1 MTPGRTIR
9 RGEGAP
15 VIGSFLLRL
24 VVVYLALT
32 VTVVVLERPIV
43 AATVPLA
50 RMGLA
55 IFASEVR
62 VKTLTVEQDRLAAA
76 VSVVRPNVDGGMRRI
91 RMSVDANPRT
101 LLIAPILTL
110 SVLLA
115 WRFRSRAERAWSVLA
130 GALLTSVALM
140 YDLANGVATG
150 VREQIGAPRGMAT
163 FLRFVLENGGRQVIA
178 LVAAAAAIWLA
189 GEVARRRVP
198 TSATEPTPRRGRSER
213 RRGKRERALAVR

>member
-1 MTPGRTIR
+1 VTPGRTIH

-43 AATVPLA
+43 SATAPLA

-55 IFASEVR
+55 IFASELQVN
-62 VKTLTVEQDRLAAA
+62 TLTVEHGRLAAA
-76 VSVVRPNVDGGMRRI
+76 VSVVRANAAGGLGRI
-91 RMSVDANPRT
+91 RMSVDGNPRT

-115 WRFRSRAERAWSVLA
+115 WRFRSRAQRAWGLLA

-163 FLRFVLENGGRQVIA
+163 FLRFVLENGGRQLFG
-178 LVAAAAAIWLA
+178 LVAAAVAIWLA
-189 GEVARRRVP
+189 GEVARRGVP
-198 TSATEPTPRRGRSER
+198 TSAAEPAPRGRSER
-213 RRGKRERALAVR
+213 RRRKRERALAAR